1 MPKTRINC
9 PNCRQPIVADIEQ
22 LFDVGEDPAA
32 KQRLLSG
39 TTNVVR
45 CPHCGFQGNL
55 ATPLVYHDPDKE
67 LLLTFFPPEVNLP
80 RDEQERL
87 IGASINQV
95 VNRLPQE
102 KRKGYLLRPQA
113 MLTLQGM
120 IERILEADGITHE
133 MIQAQQAKFNLLQR
147 LLSASPESRPEIA
160 RNEDSLIDAEFFT
173 LLSRLLDASMAAGDR
188 KSAQALAD
196 LQKAILPETSFGR
209 QIQEQSKEVEAA
221 IASLQE
227 AGDDLTR
234 DKLLDLVIKAPNDTR
249 LSALVSLA
257 RPGMDYTFFQMLSER
272 VDRAR
277 GDGRARLIE
286 IRERLLDLTR
296 QVDQQL
302 EARLLQSRQ
311 LLNKIL
317 EAEDI
322 SQATAQS
329 LPAVDDF
336 FLQELNAAQ
345 EAARK
350 QGDLEKIGKLQKVEQ
365 VIQEATAAPPEVA
378 FIEEL
383 ADAPDDATR
392 QKLMDANQDK
402 ITPEL
407 LDALANI
414 VAQVESSNQE
424 PELAATLKAIHR
436 QALRYSMELKLKG

>member
-22 LFDVGEDPAA
+22 LIDVGEDPSA

-39 TTNVVR
+39 VSNVVR
-45 CPHCGFQGNL
+45 CPHCGFQGNV

-67 LLLTFFPPEVNLP
+67 LLLTYFPPEVNLP

-102 KRKGYLLRPQA
+102 KRKGYLLRPQS
-113 MLTLQGM
+113 MLTYQGM
-120 IERILEADGITHE
+120 VERILEADGITRE

-160 RNEDSLIDAEFFT
+160 HSEDELIDAEFFG
-173 LLSRLLDASMAAGDR
+173 LLSRLLEASLAAGDR

-196 LQKAILPETSFGR
+196 LQKAILPETTFGH
-209 QIQEQSKEVEAA
+209 QLQEQSQEVEAA

-227 AGDDLTR
+227 VGDELTR

-249 LSALVSLA
+249 ISALVSLA
-257 RPGMDYTFFQMLSER
+257 RPGMDYQFFQMLSER
-272 VDRAR
+272 IDRAR
-277 GDGRARLIE
+277 GDGRTRLIE
-286 IRERLLDLTR
+286 IRQRLLELTR

-317 EAEDI
+317 EAEDVD
-322 SQATAQS
+322 QAIAQS
-329 LPAVDDF
+329 LPAVDDYF
-336 FLQELNAAQ
+336 MQELNVAL

-350 QGDLEKIGKLQKVEQ
+350 QGDLEKIGKLQKVTQ
-365 VIQEATAAPPEVA
+365 VIQEATTAPPEIA
-378 FIEEL
+378 LIEEL
-383 ADAPDDATR
+383 VDAPDEKAW
-392 QKLMDANQDK
+392 QKIMDAKRDQ

-407 LDALANI
+407 LDALGNI
-414 VAQVESSNQE
+414 VAQVENSNQE
-424 PELAATLKAIHR
+424 PELVARLKAIHR
-436 QALRYSMELKLKG
+436 QVLRYSMQMNLKA

>member
-9 PNCRQPIVADIEQ
+9 PNCRQPIVADVDQ
-22 LFDVGEDPAA
+22 LFDAGEDPAA

-39 TTNVVR
+39 MTNVVR

-55 ATPLVYHDPDKE
+55 ATPIVYHDPDKE

-120 IERILEADGITHE
+120 IERILEADGITRE

-147 LLSASPESRPEIA
+147 LLSASAEARPEIA
-160 RNEDSLIDAEFFT
+160 RNEDNLIDAEFFS
-173 LLSRLLDASMAAGDR
+173 LLSRLLEASMAAGDR
-188 KSAQALAD
+188 KAAQALAD
-196 LQKAILPETSFGR
+196 LQKAILPETTFGR
-209 QIQEQSKEVEAA
+209 QIQEQSREVEAA

-227 AGDDLTR
+227 AGEELTR

-257 RPGMDYTFFQMLSER
+257 RPGMDYSFFQMLSER
-272 VDRAR
+272 IDRAR
-277 GDGRARLIE
+277 GDGRSRLIE
-286 IRERLLDLTR
+286 IRERLLELTR

-302 EARLLQSRQ
+302 EARMLQARQ

-322 SQATAQS
+322 SEATAQS
-329 LPAVDDF
+329 LAAVDDF
-336 FLQELNAAQ
+336 FLQELTAAQ

-383 ADAPDDATR
+383 VDAPDDAAR
-392 QKLMDANQDK
+392 QKLIEANLDK

-407 LDALANI
+407 LDALVNI
-414 VAQVESSNQE
+414 LAQVENSNQE
-424 PELAATLKAIHR
+424 PELAARLKAIHR
-436 QALRYSMELKLKG
+436 QALRYSMEMKLKG

>member
-9 PNCRQPIVADIEQ
+9 PNCRQPIVADIDQ
-22 LFDVGEDPAA
+22 LFDVGEDPSL

-39 TTNVVR
+39 QSNVIR
-45 CPHCGFQGNL
+45 CPHCGFQGNV
-55 ATPLVYHDPDKE
+55 ATPVVYHDPDKE
-67 LLLTFFPPEVNLP
+67 LLLTYFPPEVGLP

-102 KRKGYLLRPQA
+102 KRKGYLLRPQS
-113 MLTLQGM
+113 MLTFQGM
-120 IERILEADGITHE
+120 IERILEADGITRE

-147 LLSASPESRPEIA
+147 LLSASPESQLEIA
-160 RNEDSLIDAEFFT
+160 RNEDNLIDSEFFA
-173 LLSRLLDASMAAGDR
+173 LLSRLMEASLAAGDR

-196 LQKAILPETSFGR
+196 LQKAILPETTFGR
-209 QIQEQSKEVEAA
+209 QVQEQTQEVEAA

-227 AGDDLTR
+227 AGDELTR
-234 DKLLDLVIKAPNDTR
+234 EKLLDLVIKAPNDTR

-257 RPGMDYTFFQMLSER
+257 RPGMDYTFFQMLSDR
-272 VDRAR
+272 IDRAR
-277 GDGRARLIE
+277 ADGRARLIE

-296 QVDQQL
+296 QVDQQV
-302 EARLLQSRQ
+302 EARMAQSRQ

-317 EAEDI
+317 EAQDI
-322 SQATAQS
+322 DQAIAQS

-336 FLQELNAAQ
+336 FLQELNVAL

-365 VIQEATAAPPEVA
+365 IIQEASSAPPEIA
-378 FIEEL
+378 LIEEL
-383 ADAPDDATR
+383 VDAPDEAAR
-392 QKLMDANQDK
+392 KQIMDANQDR

-414 VAQVESSNQE
+414 VSQMESNNQE
-424 PELAATLKAIHR
+424 PELTARLKAVHR
-436 QALRYSMELKLKG
+436 QALRYSMEMKFKG